1 MTSRRGFIQSLA
13 ALAAPPLPTGWLRY
27 ADPATEGEVFRI
39 TDPKVASIMPPLPA
53 RAIARRGNLLL
64 FAQKLESQWTP
75 MAMELGKGVSRALAS
90 PQGLIPASLSISSD
104 DRNALYFTD
113 DGLESTSLSGTR
125 SQILYSAR
133 EGWKPVSAVA
143 PSEDGTALWFIES
156 DGKTWALR
164 RLRAHKW
171 AAETMY
177 ESSTPLSHPVPNPRR
192 AQVLCLGGSGEL
204 FTVTFDAKANR
215 IEAQGRVIDCGWSP
229 DGNEIEYLLEPSEPG
244 RLVELRERSLDERTD
259 KLLAKTSQFSCF
271 ARNANSTVFVGASRN
286 KASAN
291 VLLLLRKTRREFTLC
306 EHKSSE
312 PAQVNCRF
320 TPDSQKVIFQ
330 TDRDGAPA
338 IHLVNVD
345 KLVEKTE
352 S

>member
-1 MTSRRGFIQSLA
+1 MTSRRGFICSLA
-13 ALAAPPLPTGWLRY
+13 AFAAPPVPPGWLRY

-39 TDPKVASIMPPLPA
+39 TDLRLESLMPALPA
-53 RAIARRGNLLL
+53 RAITRRGNILL
-64 FAQKLESQWTP
+64 FAQKLDGRWTP
-75 MAMELGKGVSRALAS
+75 MVMDLSRGVSRGIAEPA
-90 PQGLIPASLSISSD
+90 GLEPESLSISAD
-104 DRNALYFTD
+104 DRNALYFSQE
-113 DGLESTSLSGTR
+113 GLESASLGGQRT
-125 SQILYSAR
+125 QLLYKVR
-133 EGWKPVSAVA
+133 ERWKPVTAVA

-156 DGKTWALR
+156 DGSTWALR
-164 RLRAHKW
+164 RLRAPRW
-171 AAETMY
+171 AADTIH
-177 ESSTPLSHPVPNPRR
+177 ESSVALSHPVPNPRR
-192 AQVLCLGGSGEL
+192 AQVICLGGKGEL
-204 FTVTFDAKANR
+204 LAVTFDGKAAR
-215 IEAQGRVIDCGWSP
+215 IDAEGRVIDAGWSP
-229 DGNEIEYLLEPSEPG
+229 DGNSIEYLLEPSEPG

-259 KLLAKTSQFSCF
+259 KLIAKTSQFACF

-306 EHKSSE
+306 EHKANDASR
-312 PAQVNCRF
+312 VNCRF

-338 IHLVNVD
+338 IYLVNVE